1 MVWLTR
7 KHDLRTF
14 HTASAKSSRS
24 ALWHDSTEKLDRGTA
39 SVIARLL
46 RGEPRLEILRLTYWT
61 GRLALV
67 LTSEQFMRDCHPL
80 LSFRS
85 Q

>member
-39 SVIARLL
+39 SVIARFF
-46 RGEPRLEILRLTYWT
+46 EE
-61 GRLALV
+61 
-67 LTSEQFMRDCHPL
+67 SRD
-80 LSFRS
+80 
-85 Q
+85 